1 MKNLLLI
8 LVAAISIFLASCQK
22 ETTEPQPNENPKSIK
37 DLVVSPS
44 FDWKT
49 TRMVNLQLVGYAN
62 STCTISYPD
71 GTPVQKVFLKK
82 NEPFSMQL
90 SLPAAL
96 KKLQLAYMGQTV
108 EIEINGSDVSYTF
121 N

>member
-1 MKNLLLI
+1 MKNTTLI
-8 LVAAISIFLASCQK
+8 LTAAFSILLASCQK
-22 ETTEPQPNENPKSIK
+22 ETINPQPNENPKSIK

-49 TRMVNLQLVGYAN
+49 TRMVNVQLVGYAN

-71 GTPVQKVFLKK
+71 RTPIQKVFLKK
-82 NEPFSMQL
+82 NEPFNIQL

-108 EIEINGSDVSYTF
+108 EIEIKGTEVSYTF